1 MTTRKTTVAVTESAR
16 MKSSRM
22 RSRLRACLSFGTL
35 VCGIL
40 CPLLPIQA
48 SYGQEAPGTVST
60 PTEEQLQA
68 NRRNAPMANSP
79 AIDIGPGDL
88 LDIEVF
94 DTPELSTHVRVTQD
108 GFANLPVIGRIELS
122 GLNADQAARVIEDE
136 FRRRNLLLEPHVTVF
151 ITEYASQ
158 GATVSGEVRQPGIYP
173 TLGKRRLLDMIAIAG
188 GLSAT
193 AGKTVSIIHRDDPQN
208 PQKIAL
214 QASPDQLGAQLNP
227 EIYPGDTIVVA
238 KSGVVYIV
246 GDVGKAGGFLVDNNE
261 PLSTAQ
267 AISLAGGPNRTAS
280 LSKTRLIRKVDGGR
294 QEYIIDLAKLLKGE
308 QADLALRDGDIIW
321 VPSSQFKTFGYR
333 GIEAAI
339 AITTGLIIYNHP

>member
-1 MTTRKTTVAVTESAR
+1 
-16 MKSSRM
+16 MKSSHM
-22 RSRLRACLSFGTL
+22 LSRLCARAFFGTL
-35 VCGIL
+35 ACAAL
-40 CPLLPIQA
+40 CAFLAAQS
-48 SYGQEAPGTVST
+48 SYAQQAPGATAAPS
-60 PTEEQLQA
+60 EERPPGHRLSS
-68 NRRNAPMANSP
+68 PMANSP
-79 AIDIGPGDL
+79 SIDIGPGDL

-122 GLNADQAARVIEDE
+122 GLNADQAARSIEDE

-173 TLGKRRLLDMIAIAG
+173 TLGKRRLLDMLAIAG

-193 AGKTVSIIHRDDPQN
+193 AGKTASIIHRDDPEHPQN
-208 PQKIAL
+208 IAL
-214 QASPDQLGAQLNP
+214 QANPDHLGAQLNP

-238 KSGVVYIV
+238 KAGVVYIV
-246 GDVGKAGGFLVDNNE
+246 GDVAKAGGFLVDNNE

-280 LSKTRLIRKVDGGR
+280 LSRTRLIRKVDGGR
-294 QEYIIDLAKLLKGE
+294 QEYVIDLAKLLKGE
-308 QADLALRDGDIIW
+308 QADLPLKDGDIIW
-321 VPSSQFKTFGYR
+321 VPSSQLKTFGYR

-339 AITTGLIIYNHP
+339 AITTGLVIYNH

>member
-1 MTTRKTTVAVTESAR
+1 MAAATGSAK

-22 RSRLRACLSFGTL
+22 LSRLRAGISFGVL
-35 VCGIL
+35 GSGMIC
-40 CPLLPIQA
+40 LLLSGQI
-48 SYGQEAPGTVST
+48 SYAQEAPGTT
-60 PTEEQLQA
+60 AATTEEPVPA
-68 NRRNAPMANSP
+68 HRHSSPMANSP

-122 GLNADQAARVIEDE
+122 GLKADQAARVIEDE
-136 FRRRNLLLEPHVTVF
+136 FQHRNLLLEPHVTVF

-173 TLGKRRLLDMIAIAG
+173 TLGKRRLLDMLAIAG

-193 AGKTVSIIHRDDPQN
+193 AGKTVSIIHREDPEHPQN
-208 PQKIAL
+208 IAL
-214 QASPDQLGAQLNP
+214 QGRPDQLGAQLNP
-227 EIYPGDTIVVA
+227 EIFPGDTIVVA
-238 KSGVVYIV
+238 KAGVVYIV
-246 GDVGKAGGFLVDNNE
+246 GDVAKAGGFLVDNNE

-267 AISLAGGPNRTAS
+267 ALSLAGGPNRTAS
-280 LSKTRLIRKVDGGR
+280 LSRTRLIRKVAGGR
-294 QEYIIDLAKLLKGE
+294 QEYVLDLAKLLKGE
-308 QADLALRDGDIIW
+308 QADLPLRDGDIIW
-321 VPSSQFKTFGYR
+321 VPSSQLKTFGYR

-339 AITTGLIIYNHP
+339 AITTGLVIYNH

>member
-1 MTTRKTTVAVTESAR
+1 MLGCGV
-16 MKSSRM
+16 
-22 RSRLRACLSFGTL
+22 LCLL
-35 VCGIL
+35 LCGQTS
-40 CPLLPIQA
+40 CA
-48 SYGQEAPGTVST
+48 QEAAGTAT
-60 PTEEQLQA
+60 APAEEQSPARQHSS
-68 NRRNAPMANSP
+68 PMANSP

-122 GLNADQAARVIEDE
+122 GLNADQAARAIEDE
-136 FRRRNLLLEPHVTVF
+136 FQRRNLLLEPHVTVF

-173 TLGKRRLLDMIAIAG
+173 TLGKRRLLDMLAIAG

-193 AGKTVSIIHRDDPQN
+193 AGKNVSIIHRDDPEHPQN
-208 PQKIAL
+208 IAL
-214 QASPDQLGAQLNP
+214 QARPDHLGAQLNP
-227 EIYPGDTIVVA
+227 EIFPGDTIVVA
-238 KSGVVYIV
+238 KAGVVYIV
-246 GDVGKAGGFLVDNNE
+246 GDVAKAGGFLVDNNE

-267 AISLAGGPNRTAS
+267 ALSLAGGPNRTAS

-294 QEYIIDLAKLLKGE
+294 QEYVLDLAKLLKGE
-308 QADLALRDGDIIW
+308 QADLPLKDGDILWI
-321 VPSSQFKTFGYR
+321 PSSQFKTFGYR

-339 AITTGLIIYNHP
+339 AITTGLVIYNH

>member
-1 MTTRKTTVAVTESAR
+1 MLSRFPPLGVRMSACAF
-16 MKSSRM
+16 
-22 RSRLRACLSFGTL
+22 LLTL
-35 VCGIL
+35 TCGV
-40 CPLLPIQA
+40 LPIVLSPPHCFA
-48 SYGQEAPGTVST
+48 QEAPGTTST
-60 PTEEQLQA
+60 PAEDQPQT
-68 NRRNAPMANSP
+68 RRPQSSSMVNSP

-122 GLNADQAARVIEDE
+122 GLNADQAARAIEDE

-173 TLGKRRLLDMIAIAG
+173 TLGKRRMLDMLAIAG
-188 GLSAT
+188 GTSAT
-193 AGKTVSIIHRDDPQN
+193 AGKTVSIIHRDDPSHPQN
-208 PQKIAL
+208 IRL
-214 QASPDQLGAQLNP
+214 QATATALGAQENP
-227 EIYPGDTIVVA
+227 EIFPGDTIIVA
-238 KSGVVYIV
+238 KAGVVYIV
-246 GDVGKAGGFLVDNNE
+246 GDVAKAGGFLVDNNE

-267 AISLAGGPNRTAS
+267 ALSLAGGPNRTAS

-294 QEYIIDLAKLLKGE
+294 QEYVMDVAKLLKGE
-308 QADLALRDGDIIW
+308 QADLPLRDGDIIW
-321 VPSSQFKTFGYR
+321 VPSSQLKTFGYR

-339 AITTGLIIYNHP
+339 AITTGLAIYNR

>member
-1 MTTRKTTVAVTESAR
+1 MSGCMFSIALMCGMLCVLVSAPP
-16 MKSSRM
+16 S
-22 RSRLRACLSFGTL
+22 LA
-35 VCGIL
+35 
-40 CPLLPIQA
+40 
-48 SYGQEAPGTVST
+48 QEAVGAAST
-60 PTEEQLQA
+60 TPSDDQA
-68 NRRNAPMANSP
+68 QSHRHGSSMANSP

-122 GLNADQAARVIEDE
+122 GLNADQAARAIEDE

-173 TLGKRRLLDMIAIAG
+173 TLGKRRLLDMLAIAG
-188 GLSAT
+188 GLSST
-193 AGKTVSIIHRDDPQN
+193 AGKTVSIIHRDDPDHPQN
-208 PQKIAL
+208 IRL
-214 QASPDQLGAQLNP
+214 QATPNHLGAQQNP
-227 EIYPGDTIVVA
+227 EVFPGDTIVVA
-238 KSGVVYIV
+238 KAGVVYIV
-246 GDVGKAGGFLVDNNE
+246 GDVAKAGGFLVDNNE

-267 AISLAGGPNRTAS
+267 ALSLAGGPNRTAS

-294 QEYIIDLAKLLKGE
+294 QEYVIDIAKLLKGE
-308 QADLALRDGDIIW
+308 QADLPLRDGDIIW
-321 VPSSQFKTFGYR
+321 VPSSQLKTFGYR

-339 AITTGLIIYNHP
+339 AISTGLIIYNR